1 MQKPLKGKS
10 INMDNIEIRPSSELQ
25 SGDENDLVY
34 EEYGN
39 VYEEYEAIDIE
50 QLNVDVREISDEN
63 AIERDD
69 EEYEAYDGNYEPY
82 RPIESRSTYPI
93 ITKKK
98 MLTIFLV
105 LGTVGL
111 VIGLCVHF
119 TESPENLQLPIIS
132 STISNMNPT
141 TTIRSMANEFVCDSS
156 GKEMSIHSIFFV
168 GYVNEVYE

>member
-1 MQKPLKGKS
+1 M
-10 INMDNIEIRPSSELQ
+10 NMDNTEMRPSSELQ
-25 SGDENDLVY
+25 FGDGNDSVY

-39 VYEEYEAIDIE
+39 VYDEYGAVDIE
-50 QLNVDVREISDEN
+50 QLNVDVREILDEN
-63 AIERDD
+63 ANESGE
-69 EEYEAYDGNYEPY
+69 EEYEAYDGDYEPY
-82 RPIESRSTYPI
+82 RPIESQSTDPE

-111 VIGLCVHF
+111 VIGLSVHF